1 VTEYQKENPQA
12 RCFVAGAMGPTNK
25 TASLSPNV
33 NDPGFR
39 GVDYDELVAAYY
51 EQAKALMEAGADLLL
66 PETIFD
72 TLNAKAC
79 LFAIRKLEEERGER
93 IPLMISVTIT
103 DASGRTL
110 SGQTIEAFWNSIRH
124 SEPLSVGLN
133 CALGAKDMRPY
144 VAALSRIA
152 NCFTTCYPNAGL
164 PNPLSPTGYDET
176 PESIAFQLGQY
187 VDEGLLNMVGG
198 CCGTTPR
205 HIKAIADRVKARV
218 PRRTPTKDNRM
229 LLSGLEP
236 LNLSSSGERS
246 FVMVGERTNVTG
258 SPRFAKLIK
267 EQNFTEAI
275 SVARS
280 QVENGANVLDINFDE
295 GMIDGVSAMRRFLRL
310 LAAEPDVC
318 RIPFMIDSSKWEILE
333 EGLKNIQGKPIVNSI
348 SLKEGEKVFLEH
360 ASTIKKY
367 GAAAVVMAFDENGQA
382 VTIEEKVRICER
394 AYKLLTE
401 KINFDPNDI
410 IFDANVLTVATGM
423 HEHDAYGLNFIE
435 AVRQI
440 KQRCPFAFT
449 SGGISNLSFSFRG
462 NNVVREAMHAVFLYY
477 GIQAGLDMGIVNA
490 GMLEVYEEVDPI
502 LRQAVEDVILNKSK
516 EASEKLIEM
525 AVSYKKDVE
534 QTDHKKE
541 LWREGTLQE
550 RMTHALIK
558 GIDDFIVQ
566 DTEEALNDLK
576 IPLKV
581 IEGPL
586 MDGMKRVGELFGEG
600 KMFLPQVVKSARVMK
615 KAVAYLEPFME
626 EEKKKASMATQGTFV
641 IATVKGDVHDIG
653 KNIVSVVLACN
664 GYRVVDLGV
673 MVKCEKIIES
683 IRREGAQF
691 VGLSGLITPSLEEMI
706 YNLNEFQR
714 EGISI
719 PVLIGGATTSKLH
732 TAVKLD
738 PHYAGAVRHVA
749 DASLV
754 VEVCSQFAN
763 TTEASSAV
771 QALKTEYGQIRES
784 FLSKQNAQD
793 YATIE
798 EARSHALQIEWKK
811 EDLAN
816 PKEFGVFDWSYSV
829 EDLVP
834 YIDWSPFFWT
844 WELKG
849 LYPKIFEHA
858 EYGKEAQK
866 LFQDAQ
872 AVLRNMIAEKWLKP
886 RAVVGFFRAQSNGEN
901 VSVLDAGGAHLLDL
915 HFDRQLKRKD
925 AINGIHL
932 SLADFIAPQN
942 SGFVDCIGLFAVTA
956 GKEIEDRARSFEL
969 KHDDYQSILI
979 KAVGDRLAEAM
990 AELTHKRVR
999 EWHGYGINENLTN
1012 EELIKEKYRGIRPAP
1027 GYPSCPDHKEKAKI
1041 WKLLDVGTRAGI
1053 TLTETYAMSPASSVC
1068 GYYFHHP
1075 EARYF
1080 FVSS

>member
-1 VTEYQKENPQA
+1 TRIAQADYELSDKAKAINHAAVRVARDAVTEYQKENPQA

-110 SGQTIEAFWNSIRH
+110 SGQTIEAFWNSVRH

-144 VAALSRIA
+144 VAALSRVA

-218 PRRTPTKDNRM
+218 PRRAPAKDNRM

-295 GMIDGVSAMRRFLRL
+295 GMIDGVAAMRRFLRL

-440 KQRCPFAFT
+440 KQRCHFAFT

-462 NNVVREAMHAVFLYY
+462 NNVVREAM
-477 GIQAGLDMGIVNA
+477 
-490 GMLEVYEEVDPI
+490 
-502 LRQAVEDVILNKSK
+502 
-516 EASEKLIEM
+516 
-525 AVSYKKDVE
+525 
-534 QTDHKKE
+534 
-541 LWREGTLQE
+541 
-550 RMTHALIK
+550 
-558 GIDDFIVQ
+558 
-566 DTEEALNDLK
+566 
-576 IPLKV
+576 
-581 IEGPL
+581 
-586 MDGMKRVGELFGEG
+586 
-600 KMFLPQVVKSARVMK
+600 
-615 KAVAYLEPFME
+615 
-626 EEKKKASMATQGTFV
+626 
-641 IATVKGDVHDIG
+641 
-653 KNIVSVVLACN
+653 
-664 GYRVVDLGV
+664 
-673 MVKCEKIIES
+673 
-683 IRREGAQF
+683 
-691 VGLSGLITPSLEEMI
+691 
-706 YNLNEFQR
+706 
-714 EGISI
+714 
-719 PVLIGGATTSKLH
+719 
-732 TAVKLD
+732 
-738 PHYAGAVRHVA
+738 
-749 DASLV
+749 
-754 VEVCSQFAN
+754 
-763 TTEASSAV
+763 
-771 QALKTEYGQIRES
+771 
-784 FLSKQNAQD
+784 
-793 YATIE
+793 
-798 EARSHALQIEWKK
+798 
-811 EDLAN
+811 
-816 PKEFGVFDWSYSV
+816 
-829 EDLVP
+829 
-834 YIDWSPFFWT
+834 
-844 WELKG
+844 
-849 LYPKIFEHA
+849 
-858 EYGKEAQK
+858 
-866 LFQDAQ
+866 
-872 AVLRNMIAEKWLKP
+872 
-886 RAVVGFFRAQSNGEN
+886 
-901 VSVLDAGGAHLLDL
+901 
-915 HFDRQLKRKD
+915 
-925 AINGIHL
+925 
-932 SLADFIAPQN
+932 
-942 SGFVDCIGLFAVTA
+942 
-956 GKEIEDRARSFEL
+956 
-969 KHDDYQSILI
+969 
-979 KAVGDRLAEAM
+979 
-990 AELTHKRVR
+990 
-999 EWHGYGINENLTN
+999 
-1012 EELIKEKYRGIRPAP
+1012 
-1027 GYPSCPDHKEKAKI
+1027 
-1041 WKLLDVGTRAGI
+1041 
-1053 TLTETYAMSPASSVC
+1053 
-1068 GYYFHHP
+1068 
-1075 EARYF
+1075 
-1080 FVSS
+1080 